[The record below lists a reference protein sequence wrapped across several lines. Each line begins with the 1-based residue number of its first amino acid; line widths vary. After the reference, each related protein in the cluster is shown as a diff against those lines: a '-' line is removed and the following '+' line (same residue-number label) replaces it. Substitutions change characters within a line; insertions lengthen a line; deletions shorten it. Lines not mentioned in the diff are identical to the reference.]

1 MSPTINRLSGD
12 LFILKDSHI
21 RIKNRGVLKKN
32 FIDKFENLAFE
43 DMGQMCQNVS
53 KFAVLVY
60 PTTQH
65 AQVLYLKRII
75 TLIIFAYFT
84 INVATIMF

>member
-32 FIDKFENLAFE
+32 FMDKFEN
-43 DMGQMCQNVS
+43 
-53 KFAVLVY
+53 
-60 PTTQH
+60 
-65 AQVLYLKRII
+65 
-75 TLIIFAYFT
+75 
-84 INVATIMF
+84 